1 MFASPI
7 FKIWFIFALLS
18 WLILFNL
25 LNDINFLL
33 EHWYYPAI
41 MVVGAFVAGVTPEG
55 GGAVAFPV
63 LNIFLNIDR
72 TMARDFSLMV
82 QSIGMTSASIYIL
95 SNKAN
100 TLRTYRP
107 LLVFV
112 PVAFIGFVLG
122 MQLLQQI
129 PVYIIQALFLSL
141 ITSFALI
148 YSIGA
153 HRGNRVKL
161 DASTTSDKVWLL
173 LMLLAGG
180 MCASLFG
187 TGADIILYTL
197 LVTRFRLKEKI
208 ATHFSIILMASISVL
223 GFVYRYFYD
232 QTLTTY
238 QVQTWL
244 CAFPVVLLMAPLGA
258 YVLHRI
264 NTEWMLKGI
273 AVLNI
278 GQLGYFLLVNPSLE
292 KLIWA
297 SGFTI
302 VLSLL
307 FYTLLKH
314 LVRQRQHAEAAAG
327 TLQTP

>member
-1 MFASPI
+1 
-7 FKIWFIFALLS
+7 
-18 WLILFNL
+18 
-25 LNDINFLL
+25 
-33 EHWYYPAI
+33 
-41 MVVGAFVAGVTPEG
+41 V
-55 GGAVAFPV
+55 
-63 LNIFLNIDR
+63 
-72 TMARDFSLMV
+72 
-82 QSIGMTSASIYIL
+82 
-95 SNKAN
+95 
-100 TLRTYRP
+100 
-107 LLVFV
+107 
-112 PVAFIGFVLG
+112 
-122 MQLLQQI
+122 QLLA
-129 PVYIIQALFLSL
+129 PA
-141 ITSFALI
+141 FA
-148 YSIGA
+148 
-153 HRGNRVKL
+153 
-161 DASTTSDKVWLL
+161 DKAWLL

-197 LVTRFRLKEKI
+197 LVTRFRLQEKI
-208 ATHFSIILMASISVL
+208 ATHFSIMLMAAISVL
-223 GFVYRYFYD
+223 GFAYRYFYD

-273 AVLNI
+273 AVLNV
-278 GQLGYFLLVNPSLE
+278 GQLGYFLLVNPSLT

-314 LVRQRQHAEAAAG
+314 LVRKQTQAQQTAE
-327 TLQTP
+327 TLQTL

>member
-7 FKIWFIFALLS
+7 FRLWFIAAFLCWLL
-18 WLILFNL
+18 LFNL
-25 LNDINFLL
+25 LNDLNFLI

-95 SNKAN
+95 SHRAN
-100 TLRTYRP
+100 RLQTYRP
-107 LLVFV
+107 LLLFI
-112 PVAFIGFVLG
+112 PVALVGFVLG

-148 YSIGA
+148 YSLGT
-153 HRGNRVKL
+153 HRGDRAQLKVVTL
-161 DASTTSDKVWLL
+161 GDQVWLL

-197 LVTRFRLKEKI
+197 LVTRFRLQEKI

-223 GFVYRYFYD
+223 GFAYRYFYD
-232 QTLTTY
+232 QTVTTY
-238 QVQTWL
+238 QIQTWL

-264 NTEWMLKGI
+264 HTEWMLKGI
-273 AVLNI
+273 VVLNL
-278 GQLGYFLLVNPSLE
+278 GQLSYFLLVNPSWD

-297 SGFTI
+297 SSFTI
-302 VLSLL
+302 VLSLV
-307 FYTLLKH
+307 FYTLLRH
-314 LVRQRQHAEAAAG
+314 LVKQQQQAAAAISSS
-327 TLQTP
+327 TK

>member
-7 FKIWFIFALLS
+7 FRLWFLS
-18 WLILFNL
+18 AFIGWLILFNL
-25 LNDINFLL
+25 FNDLNFLI

-100 TLRTYRP
+100 TLSTYRP
-107 LLVFV
+107 LLLFI
-112 PVAFIGFVLG
+112 PVAFVGFLLG

-148 YSIGA
+148 YHLCA
-153 HRGNRVKL
+153 HRGSKDWL
-161 DASTTSDKVWLL
+161 WAPKISDKIWLL

-208 ATHFSIILMASISVL
+208 ATHFSIILMASISIL
-223 GFVYRYFYD
+223 GFAYRHFYD
-232 QTLTTY
+232 QALTTY
-238 QVQTWL
+238 QLQTWL
-244 CAFPVVLLMAPLGA
+244 CAFPVVLIMAPLGA

-273 AVLNI
+273 VVLNV
-278 GQLGYFLLVNPSLE
+278 GQLLYFLLVKPSFD

-302 VLSLL
+302 LLSLL
-307 FYTLLKH
+307 FYILLQH
-314 LVRQRQHAEAAAG
+314 LVRQQKQAESTTATA
-327 TLQTP
+327 PIP

>member
-1 MFASPI
+1 MFTSPI
-7 FKIWFIFALLS
+7 FRIWFISALLC
-18 WLILFNL
+18 WLVLFNL

-95 SNKAN
+95 SHKAN

-107 LLVFV
+107 LLLFI
-112 PVAFIGFVLG
+112 PVAFVGFVLG

-148 YSIGA
+148 YSMGT
-153 HRGNRVKL
+153 HRGSRIKL
-161 DASTTSDKVWLL
+161 DAPAFNDKIWLL

-197 LVTRFRLKEKI
+197 LVTRFRLQEKI

-223 GFVYRYFYD
+223 GFAYRYFYD

-264 NTEWMLKGI
+264 NTEWMLRGI

-278 GQLGYFLLVNPSLE
+278 GQLSYFLLVNPSVD

-307 FYTLLKH
+307 FYTLLRH
-314 LVRQRQHAEAAAG
+314 LVRQQQQAEPSAT
-327 TLQTP
+327 TLQTS